1 MSDQEEERE
10 GDRES
15 GWNRVTVSSAIPSF
29 DPLSG
34 VELIHSEIQ
43 GLSRKREFSNEINCK
58 SAGRAFAVV
67 RWCCTY
73 VL

>member
-43 GLSRKREFSNEINCK
+43 GLSRKREFSNEIN
-58 SAGRAFAVV
+58 
-67 RWCCTY
+67 
-73 VL
+73 